1 MTILIFYI
9 HLQERKCIEK
19 KNRNAQETQEL
30 KDLKR
35 TYQIGVLKR
44 GPVSGDFPDESF

>member
-1 MTILIFYI
+1 MHDFIKKPSPV
-9 HLQERKCIEK
+9 KCIEK

-44 GPVSGDFPDESF
+44 GPVSGDFHDESF